1 MPRRSRSASDLDGFL
16 VVDKEAGMTSHD
28 VVGILRRRL
37 GERRVGHAGT
47 LDPDATGV
55 LVVAVG
61 RATRL
66 MRFIVGADKEYRG
79 SIVLGVATSTLDSS
93 GEVTGTFEMGHVTV
107 SDVQGA
113 AASFLGHSEQIPPM
127 VSAIKV
133 DGVRLY
139 ELARAGEEV
148 ERAPRRVE
156 VGRFDVAQ
164 TAERGVFEFMI
175 ECSSGTYVRSL
186 VADLGTSLGG
196 GAHLRG
202 LRRTRVGAFDLAH
215 AVAARLV
222 VAEDLQPSVGLLAP
236 LLQREVAGEVL
247 EFVLH
252 GRVLDAEV
260 IDASGT
266 GPFVLLD
273 PAGEL
278 VAVYERVDD
287 SRVKPIIVYAVA
299 PTGGSSTAAR
309 QATE

>member
-1 MPRRSRSASDLDGFL
+1 VPRRSRRASDLDGFL

-28 VVGILRRRL
+28 VVGVLRRQL

-66 MRFIVGADKEYRG
+66 MRFVVGADKAYSG
-79 SIVLGVATSTLDSS
+79 TIVLGTSTSTLDSS

-107 SDVQGA
+107 SDVRSA
-113 AASFLGHSEQIPPM
+113 AAELVGRGEQIPPM
-127 VSAIKV
+127 VSAIKIE
-133 DGVRLY
+133 GKRLY

-148 ERAPRRVE
+148 DRAPRPIE
-156 VGRFDVAQ
+156 VLRFDVEESEEPNAF
-164 TAERGVFEFMI
+164 GFIV

-202 LRRTRVGAFDLAH
+202 LRRTRVGAFDLAD
-215 AVAARLV
+215 ALDARRV
-222 VAEDLQPSVGLLAP
+222 SANDLRPSVGLLAD
-236 LLQREVAGEVL
+236 LEQREINGELL

-252 GRVLDAEV
+252 GRVLESAV
-260 IDASGT
+260 INAVGT

-278 VAVYERVDD
+278 VAIYERHGA
-287 SRVKPIIVYAVA
+287 SRVKPILVYAVA
-299 PTGGSSTAAR
+299 PTGGAAPEPTAAG
-309 QATE
+309 E